1 MFLSVNEQLSK
12 IKARTFNVTPLEEL
26 EKKLKKGIPLKI
38 KLGADPT
45 APDLHLG
52 HTVVL
57 EKMKDFQDLG
67 HEVIFLIG
75 NFTALI
81 GDPTGKSKTRPPLS
95 PEQIQNN
102 AKTYFE
108 QVFRIL
114 NKDKTTIVYN
124 ADWLQKFTLADTLKM
139 CSKSTLMRVIERED
153 FKNRIS
159 QQTPIG
165 FHELLYP
172 FLQSYDSVFLVA
184 DVELGG
190 TDQTFNLLFGRDL
203 QMEYGQEPQIV
214 ITMPILE
221 GLDGKNKMSKS
232 LNNYVGL
239 NDSPEDAYGKLM
251 SIPDECITSYKRLIL
266 QKENKE
272 IEILE
277 ASLKNNS
284 LHPMEEK
291 KKLAFEIVE
300 KYWGRE
306 AAQKGAHHFT
316 SIFQKKDLSSASE
329 FFLSTTAEEIWI
341 IDLLKETKISS
352 SNSEARRLVESNA
365 VWINQSLI
373 NNPKEYVNL
382 AQPFSLKVGKKAYTV
397 SKK

>member
-382 AQPFSLKVGKKAYTV
+382 TQPFSLKVGKKAYTV